1 MDQIEEIK
9 RKLDIV
15 EFINK
20 YTPLTKLGRNF
31 KANCPFHS
39 EKTPSFV
46 VSPERQIWHC
56 FGACNEGGDIFK
68 FLMKW
73 DNISFFEAAQI
84 LAEEAGIKLEMSKS
98 KDNTYSQKSR
108 IYTIN
113 QIAADFYAYI
123 LNEHKIGSKA
133 REYLKLRGVSEK
145 TRKHFQLGYSP
156 NSWDSLLKYL
166 QKKGYTNEE
175 IVNAGLSIK
184 SGKGRVY
191 DRFRSRIMFPLTTSR
206 GEVIGFGGRTLN
218 QSQKEAKYIN
228 TPETLVYKKREH
240 LYGLQ
245 FAQNSIRE
253 KKEVIVVEG
262 EFDAILAHQN
272 GYSNTVAIKG
282 SALTNDHLKFLRRI
296 SEVIVFAL
304 DMDLAGSEA
313 VKRGIVEAE
322 KFDFQMEVIQ
332 LTGNK
337 DPAYV
342 FLKDPLI
349 FKEAYKKRST
359 IYDFL
364 INSSQKNH
372 NIKTAYGKKRVA
384 EEVMPYLLRI
394 KNPIVQ
400 DYYLKQLANQCDIPF
415 DSLKRS
421 LFLLERKISSK
432 DLNKTLVTV
441 KDKRPIDEML
451 EEHLIALLVQADSP
465 RVFFSQVDKHLSL
478 ADFNSPSTFKLIQ
491 IAKNKFEKEGIKYL
505 EELEKDIPKE
515 LIELYNKAHLLEFKK
530 QNNNWEKEI
539 KKTVLSVK
547 KYSLKKQIQ
556 KIMNSV
562 DEKGLTDKMI
572 LLKEVDKS
580 LSIL

>member
-20 YTPLTKLGRNF
+20 YTSLTKLGRNF

-73 DNISFFEAAQI
+73 DNISFYEAAQI
-84 LAEEAGIKLEMSKS
+84 LAEEAGIKLEISKT
-98 KDNTYSQKSR
+98 KDNTFNQKSR

-113 QIAADFYAYI
+113 QIAADFYAYL
-123 LNEHKIGSKA
+123 LNEHKIGEKA
-133 REYLKLRGVSEK
+133 RQYLKLRGVSEK
-145 TRKHFQLGYSP
+145 TTNHFQLGYSP

-166 QKKGYTNEE
+166 LKKGYNSQE
-175 IVNAGLSIK
+175 ILDSGLGVK
-184 SGKGRVY
+184 SGGGRVY
-191 DRFRSRIMFPLTTSR
+191 DRFRSRIMFPLNTSR
-206 GEVIGFGGRTLN
+206 GEVIGFGGRTLIK
-218 QSQKEAKYIN
+218 SQKEAKYIN

-245 FAQNSIRE
+245 FAQNKIRE
-253 KKEVIVVEG
+253 KKEVIVMEG

-272 GYSNTVAIKG
+272 GYDNTVAIKG
-282 SALTNDHLKFLRRI
+282 SALTNYHLKFLRRI
-296 SEVIVFAL
+296 SEVIIFAL
-304 DMDLAGSEA
+304 DMDVAGSEA

-332 LTGNK
+332 LEGNK
-337 DPAYV
+337 DPADV
-342 FLKDPLI
+342 FLNDPLI
-349 FKEAYKKRST
+349 FKKAYKKRST

-372 NIKTAYGKKRVA
+372 DSKTAYGKKRVA
-384 EEVMPYLLRI
+384 EEVMPYLYKI

-421 LFLLERKISSK
+421 MFLLERKISSK
-432 DLNKTLVTV
+432 DINSRKTTT
-441 KDKRPIDEML
+441 KEKTPIWQML
-451 EEHLIALLVQADSP
+451 EEHLVALLVQANSP
-465 RVFFSQVDKHLSL
+465 KIFFSLIDKYLTNE
-478 ADFNSPSTFKLIQ
+478 DFHSPSTFKIIK
-491 IAKNKFEKEGIKYL
+491 IAKNSFVINGVNYL
-505 EELEKDIPKE
+505 EELEKEIPKE
-515 LIELYNKAHLLEFKK
+515 LVEQYNKAYLLEFKK
-530 QNNNWEKEI
+530 LDNNWQKEI
-539 KKTVLSVK
+539 KKTILSIK
-547 KYSLKKQIQ
+547 KHSLKKQIQ
-556 KIMNSV
+556 NLMSSAN
-562 DEKGLTDKMI
+562 EKDLNNKMI
-572 LLKEVDKS
+572 QLKEVDKS